1 MKVWIRKML
10 CLSMAMIVVCSMLV
24 AIPVQADEDED
35 PVLEVT
41 GGPKGLVHRGDK
53 FTITITAS
61 NIASLG
67 DANIQVDGSF
77 ESEDYNEEKGA
88 IVKEIE
94 EGTPVSI
101 SITIPD
107 SATGECSWCIDLYD
121 GEDYITFSDYI
132 EYSIQENISASLQ
145 WTKLKEAVAG
155 TPYPFTISVKN
166 ISDKILDGIRVNAY
180 ASNHV
185 IEGWHADVVYKI
197 NGKEIPDGIIRDLEP
212 GAEMKLDGT
221 ITFPANA
228 VGDSTLLLVDI
239 YDDVNSDNAT
249 IYLEGGGSE
258 NRTFPIVAVSSNQPG
273 TAGNGNQGSAALNGD
288 GQNSNGQIVKPQIT
302 TKDSAV
308 ETGDTAS
315 IAVTLTA
322 MLIAFTSIVMVWKKR
337 QTV

>member
-1 MKVWIRKML
+1 MKVWIRKMFG
-10 CLSMAMIVVCSMLV
+10 LSMAMIVVCSMLV
-24 AIPVQADEDED
+24 AIPVQADDD
-35 PVLEVT
+35 PVLVVT
-41 GGPKGLVHRGDK
+41 GGPSGSVHRGEE

-61 NIASLG
+61 NIARL
-67 DANIQVDGSF
+67 DNANIRVDGSF
-77 ESEDYNEEKGA
+77 ESAYYNEEKDA
-88 IVKEIE
+88 IVKKIE
-94 EGTPVSI
+94 EGTLVNI

-121 GEDYITFSDYI
+121 GEDYITSSDYI

-197 NGKEIPDGIIRDLEP
+197 NGKEIPDGIIRDLGP

-302 TKDSAV
+302 TKESAV
-308 ETGDTAS
+308 ETGDPAS